1 MAINQRGEWQ
11 ADRSKCPTCV
21 FYIQPISLLVCV
33 EMSKSIVLLNSRHVH
48 RYQISMEKIELNKN
62 NKNKNEK
69 KNTEKSANEQA

>member
-1 MAINQRGEWQ
+1 MKFPYAFHEHQF
-11 ADRSKCPTCV
+11 TCRYV
-21 FYIQPISLLVCV
+21 KPISLLVCV

-48 RYQISMEKIELNKN
+48 RYQISMEEIELNKN